1 MKVLITPRGFANYGL
16 DEVKLMESK
25 GLEVDYNDTGKA
37 YSAEQFLQKA
47 KDADAIIVGVDDMS
61 EPVMK
66 QLPKLKVVCKF
77 GVGVDNIDCDYAKE
91 HGIYVGR
98 TVGSNSL
105 SVAEHV
111 AALMFADAKNLYPT
125 IRDVKAGSW
134 VKRTG
139 IELSGKTLGII
150 GFGAIGKRLSRIASG
165 IGMSVLAYDTFPI
178 KEEDARDY
186 GAKIAGFEEI
196 IEDSDYVSVHVPLL
210 DSTRNMI
217 STEQFKSMK
226 SSACV
231 LNAARGG
238 VVDEDALYHAL
249 TDGEIRSAVFDVF
262 TTEPPAKDNPLL
274 GLDNFLLTS
283 HTASRTHE
291 AEKRTCQISTDVIL
305 TQLGLKD

>member
-25 GLEVDYNDTGKA
+25 GLDVDYNDTGKA
-37 YSAEQFLQKA
+37 YTAEQFLEKA

-61 EPVMK
+61 APVMVR
-66 QLPKLKVVCKF
+66 LPKLKVVCKF
-77 GVGVDNIDCDYAKE
+77 GVGVDNIDCDYAKA
-91 HGIYVGR
+91 HDIYVGR
-98 TVGSNSL
+98 TVESNSL

-111 AALMFADAKNLYPT
+111 VALMFADAKNLYPT

-134 VKRTG
+134 GKRTG
-139 IELSGKTLGII
+139 IELAGKTLGIV
-150 GFGAIGKRLSRIASG
+150 GFGAIGKQLSSIATG
-165 IGMSVLAYDTFPI
+165 IGMDVLAYDAFPI
-178 KEEDARDY
+178 SEGAAREH
-186 GAKIAGFEEI
+186 GATVATFGQI
-196 IEDSDYVSVHVPLL
+196 IEESDYMSVHVPLL
-210 DSTRNMI
+210 DSTRSLI
-217 STEQFKSMK
+217 STPQFNAMK
-226 SSACV
+226 NSACV

-249 TDGEIRSAVFDVF
+249 VDGDIRSAAFDVF

-274 GLDNFLLTS
+274 ALDNFLLTS

>member
-1 MKVLITPRGFANYGL
+1 
-16 DEVKLMESK
+16 MESK
-25 GLEVDYNDTGKA
+25 GLEVDCNDTGKA

-150 GFGAIGKRLSRIASG
+150 GFESIGKRLSRIASG

-178 KEEDARDY
+178 KEEDARMIT
-186 GAKIAGFEEI
+186 ARK
-196 IEDSDYVSVHVPLL
+196 SL
-210 DSTRNMI
+210 DLRRLSRI
-217 STEQFKSMK
+217 P
-226 SSACV
+226 
-231 LNAARGG
+231 
-238 VVDEDALYHAL
+238 
-249 TDGEIRSAVFDVF
+249 
-262 TTEPPAKDNPLL
+262 TT
-274 GLDNFLLTS
+274 
-283 HTASRTHE
+283 
-291 AEKRTCQISTDVIL
+291 
-305 TQLGLKD
+305 

>member
-1 MKVLITPRGFANYGL
+1 
-16 DEVKLMESK
+16 MESK

-249 TDGEIRSAVFDVF
+249 TDGEIRSAAFDVF

-291 AEKRTCQISTDVIL
+291 AEKRTDVIL